1 MDFILKDP
9 NLGAYLAKTT
19 TGLCFPC
26 LEAEFDRLEFVTE
39 FNRGTAWLGEPGLNY
54 RYTGRDHIAKDLSAF
69 EMLSNLTDLARR
81 NAIEMGFNP
90 KELPL
95 FNHLLINRYIGSQ
108 KLAMHKDDEPELIGP
123 IASLSI
129 GASAPFYYGD
139 QSVEVSQGDFL
150 IGNRNFFTKLKHG
163 VGSPTPARVE
173 SCGYDEETSG
183 PIYPYARY
191 NLTWRTI
198 APDPWPPELIQVQR
212 DRDQAKWADC
222 MPLELL

>member
-1 MDFILKDP
+1 
-9 NLGAYLAKTT
+9 
-19 TGLCFPC
+19 
-26 LEAEFDRLEFVTE
+26 
-39 FNRGTAWLGEPGLNY
+39 
-54 RYTGRDHIAKDLSAF
+54 
-69 EMLSNLTDLARR
+69 
-81 NAIEMGFNP
+81 
-90 KELPL
+90 
-95 FNHLLINRYIGSQ
+95 
-108 KLAMHKDDEPELIGP
+108 MHKDDEPELIGP

-129 GASAPFYYGD
+129 GATAPFYYGD

-183 PIYPYARY
+183 PIYPYTRY

-198 APDPWPPELIQVQR
+198 APDPWPPELIQMQR
-212 DRDQAKWADC
+212 ERDQAKWADC

>member
-1 MDFILKDP
+1 MEFIYKDP
-9 NLGAYLAKTT
+9 ALGAYLAKTI

-39 FNRGTAWLGEPGLNY
+39 FGRDTAWLGEPGLNY
-54 RYTGRDHIAKDLSAF
+54 RYTGRDHIAKDLADF
-69 EMLSNLTDLARR
+69 DMLSDFTDLARR

-90 KELPL
+90 EKLPL
-95 FNHLLINRYIGSQ
+95 FNHLLINRYIGPQ

-129 GASAPFYYGD
+129 GATAPFYYGNK
-139 QSVEVSQGDFL
+139 SVEVRQGDFL

-163 VGSPTPARVE
+163 VGSPTPVRVA
-173 SCGYDEETSG
+173 SCGYDEEVSG
-183 PIYPYARY
+183 PIYANARY

-198 APDPWPPELIQVQR
+198 TTDA
-212 DRDQAKWADC
+212 
-222 MPLELL
+222 